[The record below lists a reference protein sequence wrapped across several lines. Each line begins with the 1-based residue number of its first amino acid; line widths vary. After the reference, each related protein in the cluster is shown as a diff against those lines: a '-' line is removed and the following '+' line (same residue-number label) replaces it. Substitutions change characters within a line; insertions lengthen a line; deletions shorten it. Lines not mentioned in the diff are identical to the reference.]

1 MWGTKSSQ
9 GCRRRVCATDSAASA
24 FAPRRRAGAAAAGRG
39 GGRIITIRVGGGM
52 GLVPLRLLLAVA
64 AAAASIDDWAGR
76 LAQPTCLE
84 IPANLTLCRGI
95 GYTRMRL
102 PNLLEHDSMAEVQQ
116 QARSWVQLV
125 NRRCHPDTQLFL
137 CSLFSPVCLERP
149 IFPCRSLCEAVRL
162 GCEATMAHYG
172 YPWPDM
178 VRCDKFPLDNDM
190 CIGVQSA
197 AAGHSEDSASAAC
210 RACQQ
215 ANTTESLVD
224 NYCRADFVVRA
235 RVKRLQGSQL
245 QCKRTRLL
253 KLREGLPRRQLRRPV
268 LKAPDFERCCGPLK
282 GQVLLMGQRADNGSL
297 APLLIVPWRRTT
309 AFRKALR
316 LMRGVDCAN
325 PLEH

>member
-1 MWGTKSSQ
+1 
-9 GCRRRVCATDSAASA
+9 
-24 FAPRRRAGAAAAGRG
+24 
-39 GGRIITIRVGGGM
+39 M
-52 GLVPLRLLLAVA
+52 GFVPLLLPVLLTVAATVA
-64 AAAASIDDWAGR
+64 AAATAAGGVDVFDWAGR

-84 IPANLTLCRGI
+84 IPSNLTLCRGI

-149 IFPCRSLCEAVRL
+149 IYPCRSLCEAVRR

-197 AAGHSEDSASAAC
+197 AATSEASASVAC
-210 RACQQ
+210 KACQQ

-245 QCKRTRLL
+245 QCKRSKLL
-253 KLREGLPRRQLRRPV
+253 KLRQGLPRRQLRRPV

-282 GQVLLMGQRADNGSL
+282 GQLLLMGLRAENGSL

-325 PLEH
+325 PLQH

>member
-1 MWGTKSSQ
+1 
-9 GCRRRVCATDSAASA
+9 
-24 FAPRRRAGAAAAGRG
+24 
-39 GGRIITIRVGGGM
+39 M
-52 GLVPLRLLLAVA
+52 GFVPLLLPALLAVA
-64 AAAASIDDWAGR
+64 AAASAAGLDGFDWAGR

-149 IFPCRSLCEAVRL
+149 IFPCRSLCEAVRR
-162 GCEATMAHYG
+162 GCESTMAHYG

-197 AAGHSEDSASAAC
+197 AAASEASASVAC

-224 NYCRADFVVRA
+224 NYCRADF
-235 RVKRLQGSQL
+235 G
-245 QCKRTRLL
+245 
-253 KLREGLPRRQLRRPV
+253 GLPRLPSFRTCLYSIRTRNARTRSRFRCSDLSACERRLQIVHVCSTERLR
-268 LKAPDFERCCGPLK
+268 
-282 GQVLLMGQRADNGSL
+282 
-297 APLLIVPWRRTT
+297 
-309 AFRKALR
+309 AL
-316 LMRGVDCAN
+316 G
-325 PLEH
+325 

>member
-1 MWGTKSSQ
+1 
-9 GCRRRVCATDSAASA
+9 
-24 FAPRRRAGAAAAGRG
+24 
-39 GGRIITIRVGGGM
+39 M
-52 GLVPLRLLLAVA
+52 GLVPLLLPALLAVA
-64 AAAASIDDWAGR
+64 AAASAAGLDGFDWAGR

-149 IFPCRSLCEAVRL
+149 IFPCRSLCEAVRR
-162 GCEATMAHYG
+162 GCESTMAHYG

-197 AAGHSEDSASAAC
+197 AAASEASASVAC

-245 QCKRTRLL
+245 QCKRSKLL
-253 KLREGLPRRQLRRPV
+253 KLRQGLPRRQLRRPV

-282 GQVLLMGQRADNGSL
+282 GQLLLMGLRAENGSL
-297 APLLIVPWRRTT
+297 APLLIMPWRRTT

-325 PLEH
+325 PLQH

>member
-1 MWGTKSSQ
+1 
-9 GCRRRVCATDSAASA
+9 
-24 FAPRRRAGAAAAGRG
+24 
-39 GGRIITIRVGGGM
+39 M
-52 GLVPLRLLLAVA
+52 GFVPLLLPALLAVA
-64 AAAASIDDWAGR
+64 SAAGLDGFDWASR

-149 IFPCRSLCEAVRL
+149 IFPCRSLCEAVRR

-190 CIGVQSA
+190 CIGVQST
-197 AAGHSEDSASAAC
+197 C
-210 RACQQ
+210 RSQRGLSVSC
-215 ANTTESLVD
+215 
-224 NYCRADFVVRA
+224 
-235 RVKRLQGSQL
+235 LQGLPTGQHDGVARGQL
-245 QCKRTRLL
+245 
-253 KLREGLPRRQLRRPV
+253 LPRRLRGAFD
-268 LKAPDFERCCGPLK
+268 APFSRHQTSRRCCGPLK
-282 GQVLLMGQRADNGSL
+282 GQLLLMGLRAENGSL
-297 APLLIVPWRRTT
+297 APLLIMPWRRTT

-316 LMRGVDCAN
+316 LMRGVNCTN
-325 PLEH
+325 PLQH

>member
-1 MWGTKSSQ
+1 
-9 GCRRRVCATDSAASA
+9 
-24 FAPRRRAGAAAAGRG
+24 
-39 GGRIITIRVGGGM
+39 M
-52 GLVPLRLLLAVA
+52 GFVPLLLPALLAVA
-64 AAAASIDDWAGR
+64 AAAAAGLDGFDWAER

-149 IFPCRSLCEAVRL
+149 IFPCRSLCEAVRR
-162 GCEATMAHYG
+162 GCEATMTHYG

-190 CIGVQSA
+190 CIGVQSTA
-197 AAGHSEDSASAAC
+197 AASEASASAAC

-224 NYCRADFVVRA
+224 NYCRADF
-235 RVKRLQGSQL
+235 G
-245 QCKRTRLL
+245 
-253 KLREGLPRRQLRRPV
+253 GYFP
-268 LKAPDFERCCGPLK
+268 
-282 GQVLLMGQRADNGSL
+282 
-297 APLLIVPWRRTT
+297 
-309 AFRKALR
+309 AF
-316 LMRGVDCAN
+316 
-325 PLEH
+325 